1 MWNKKLV
8 ERYFQA
14 WIEKDADVLKTVFS
28 DDIIYSECYGPEYH
42 GIEQV
47 LKWFA
52 DWNKAGTV
60 LEWSIKR
67 FVSEGNTIV
76 VEWYFKCDYNNLI
89 DGFDGVSMIDF
100 DVNRKIKGLK
110 EFQSKADHYFP
121 YEK

>member
-1 MWNKKLV
+1 MWKKKLV
-8 ERYFQA
+8 ESYFQA

-52 DWNKAGTV
+52 DWNKVGTV

-67 FVSEGNTIV
+67 FVPEGNTIV
-76 VEWYFKCDYNNLI
+76 VEWYFKCDYNNVI

-100 DVNRKIKGLK
+100 DDHRKIKGLK
-110 EFQSKADHYFP
+110 EFQSKAEHYFP
-121 YEK
+121 YGK

>member
-1 MWNKKLV
+1 MWQKKLV
-8 ERYFQA
+8 ESYFQA
-14 WIEKDADVLKTVFS
+14 WIENDADVLRTVLS
-28 DDIIYSECYGPEYH
+28 DGIIYSECYGPEYH
-42 GIEQV
+42 GIKQV
-47 LKWFA
+47 LKWFD

-76 VEWYFKCDYNNLI
+76 AEWHFKCNYNNVI

-100 DVNRKIKGLK
+100 DDNRKIKELK
-110 EFQSKADHYFP
+110 EFQSKAEHYFP

>member
-8 ERYFQA
+8 ESYFQA

-52 DWNKAGTV
+52 DWNKTGTV

-76 VEWYFKCDYNNLI
+76 VEWYFKCDYSNVI

-100 DVNRKIKGLK
+100 DDNRKIKGLK
-110 EFQSKADHYFP
+110 EFQSKAEHYFP
-121 YEK
+121 YSK